1 MIKWN
6 CAFNIPDSTVQLAE
20 AYIKVTDYKNIND
33 HSTVNVIITDET
45 ENVTVKEYTQEFNRT
60 FENVDEIYEE
70 ILLDYE
76 NAEILTF

>member
-45 ENVTVKEYTQEFNRT
+45 ENVIVKEYTQEFNRT
-60 FENVDEIYEE
+60 FDNVDEIYEE
-70 ILLDYE
+70 IILDYE
-76 NAEILTF
+76 NSQIV

>member
-20 AYIKVTDYKNIND
+20 AFVRVVEHKNINN
-33 HSTVNVIITDET
+33 HSTVDVIITDESG
-45 ENVTVKEYTQEFNRT
+45 EIVAKEYTQEFDRT

-70 ILLDYE
+70 LLLDYE
-76 NAEILTF
+76 NAEIIS